1 MNKES
6 KLYKYPIGAY
16 FFKYENEDLVLLRLW
31 KVKDKNR
38 YIMKDMKENVSVRLT
53 KDQFESYTML
63 KPDGLIVH
71 VLASDPMQGIDTL
84 CMLYKLEDID
94 NNIPEPYAVC
104 RQNIIDPFE
113 TLLNNDPNKTYVGV
127 SISKDTAMEGFDFRS
142 VCSAAG
148 IREQRMHFVYK
159 DDSLDDILKFANQ
172 VMFDKALGIIKNHMD
187 ESDNMKYVGFKNT
200 YRELLEENDFMYDFR
215 RAFGIIRINLAIDTS
230 IERWTDDGIYKFNYK
245 EVEVIESITK
255 HQVIDPVLI
264 KYDKSIDLDE
274 IKRSYIIF
282 EDTNKNI
289 YVLSY
294 DKGNYINREYDALSD
309 KRDRDLLIK
318 KMYK

>member
-1 MNKES
+1 MNKSS

-16 FFKYENEDLVLLRLW
+16 FFKYEKDDLILLRLW

-38 YIMKDMKENVSVRLT
+38 YIMKDMNNNISVRLT

-63 KPDGLIVH
+63 EPDGLIVH

-113 TLLNNDPNKTYVGV
+113 TLLNNDPKKTYVGV
-127 SISKDTAMEGFDFRS
+127 SISRDTAPEGFDFKS
-142 VCSAAG
+142 VCMAAG

-159 DDSLDDILKFANQ
+159 DDSLDDILLFANQ
-172 VMFDKALGIIKNHMD
+172 VMYDKSLHLIKEHMD
-187 ESDNMKYVGFKNT
+187 DDDNMKYEGFKNT

-215 RAFGIIRINLAIDTS
+215 RAFNILRINLPIDTS
-230 IERWTDDGIYKFNYK
+230 IDRWTENGIYKISNE
-245 EVEVIESITK
+245 EVRSIESITK
-255 HQVIDPVLI
+255 HQIIDPVLI
-264 KYDKSIDLDE
+264 EYDKSIDLDE

-282 EDTNKNI
+282 EDANKKL
-289 YVLSY
+289 YVISY
-294 DKGNYINREYDALSD
+294 NKGNYINREYDALSD
-309 KRDRDLLIK
+309 QRDKDLLLK
-318 KMYK
+318 KIYK

>member
-16 FFKYENEDLVLLRLW
+16 FFKYENEDLILLRLW

-38 YIMKDMKENVSVRLT
+38 YIMKDMKENKTVRLN

-94 NNIPEPYAVC
+94 NNVPEPYAVC

-113 TLLNNDPNKTYVGV
+113 MLLNNDPNKTYVGV
-127 SISKDTAMEGFDFRS
+127 SISRDTAPEGFDFKS
-142 VCSAAG
+142 VCCAAG
-148 IREQRMHFVYK
+148 IREQRMNFVYK
-159 DDSLDDILKFANQ
+159 DDSLNDILVFANQ
-172 VMFDKALGIIKNHMD
+172 VMYNKALSIIKEHMD
-187 ESDNMKYVGFKNT
+187 DSDNTKYIGFKNT

-215 RAFGIIRINLAIDTS
+215 RAFGIIRINLAINKS
-230 IERWTDDGIYKFNYK
+230 IERWTDDGIYKFDYK
-245 EVEVIESITK
+245 EIEAIESITK
-255 HQVIDPVLI
+255 HQVIDPILI

-282 EDTNKNI
+282 EDTNKDI

-309 KRDRDLLIK
+309 QRDKYLLLK